1 MVKLEHIFVIE
12 SLQNLNLTQQP
23 RLFGRGQTV
32 NFDLVPRDVHA
43 LLFVKRLVHIL
54 VRAASEKLCGPPEAS
69 SRIPLNK
76 LGSFLLWI
84 VINLRWV

>member
-1 MVKLEHIFVIE
+1 MIE

-69 SRIPLNK
+69 SRIPLNNCSFSSGSSLSPLGLK
-76 LGSFLLWI
+76 LHPPACQ
-84 VINLRWV
+84 R